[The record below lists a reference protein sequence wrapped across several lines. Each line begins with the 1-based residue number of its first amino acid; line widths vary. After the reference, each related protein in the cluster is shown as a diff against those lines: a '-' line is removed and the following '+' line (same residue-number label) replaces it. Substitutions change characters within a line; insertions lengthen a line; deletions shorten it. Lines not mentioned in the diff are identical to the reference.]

1 MSRTVIRTVDPRSP
15 AQRAG
20 VRPGEKLLE
29 INGHPI
35 VDVLDYKFYS
45 YDPRLELVLQTK
57 EGDKRTLRLRK
68 GEGEDLGLEFE
79 TYLMDAARSCANNC
93 IFCFVDQ
100 MPPGMRKSL
109 YFKDDDAR
117 LSFLMGNYLTLTNLS
132 QREVAALLN
141 VRQNTYSQ
149 YEIGVLNY
157 PIDVLIRLACYYN
170 TSVDY
175 LLGLTDERTPYP
187 RAKNRDF

>member
-1 MSRTVIRTVDPRSP
+1 MSTIITAIDRHSP
-15 AQRAG
+15 AERAG
-20 VRPGEKLLE
+20 VQVGEQLLS

-35 VDVLDYKFYS
+35 VDVLDYRFYG
-45 YDPRLELVLQTK
+45 YDPLSHLELKTAAGNVRHVTCRK
-57 EGDKRTLRLRK
+57 AEGQ
-68 GEGEDLGLEFE
+68 DLGLNFD
-79 TYLMDAARSCANNC
+79 TYLMDEMRSCANHC
-93 IFCFVDQ
+93 LFCFVDQ
-100 MPPGMRKSL
+100 MPPGMRRSL